1 MNRQILEV
9 VEAVSNEK
17 GVAREIIFDAL
28 EAALA
33 SATRRKHGE
42 DIDVRVAIDTK
53 TGAYETF
60 RRWKVFADDS
70 SELEV
75 PERELR
81 LDDARDVDPNAE
93 VDGFV
98 EVPMESVAFGR
109 IAAQTAKQVIVQKV
123 REAER
128 AQVVEEYKDR
138 VMTLVSGTVK
148 RVDRNGVY
156 VDLGGSAEGFV
167 PREHMVPRE
176 IARTQDRIKALLRE
190 VRSETRG
197 PQLFLSRTA
206 PEFLI
211 ELFKIEVPEV
221 GQGLIQILGAAR
233 DPGVRAKIAVKSLE
247 PRIDPVGACV
257 GMRGSRVQAVSNE
270 IAGERV
276 DIIPWVENPAQF
288 VINAMQPAEVSSI
301 VVDEDAH
308 SMDVAVPEDRLSQAI
323 GRGGQ
328 NVRLASELTGWRL
341 NVMSEHAAVEKSESE
356 QLELRELFM
365 KQLDVDEDVA
375 TILVQEGFSS
385 IEEIAYVP
393 TTELVGIEEFDEQI
407 VEELRSRARD
417 MLLTLA
423 IASEE
428 KVEQAGPADD
438 LLEIEGMEKELAYEL
453 AARGVRTRD
462 DLAEQSLDE
471 LEGVPGLD
479 PERAGKLIMAA
490 RAHWFEAAEQASNGT
505 QDS

>member
-17 GVAREIIFDAL
+17 GVAREIIFEAL

-42 DIDVRVAIDTK
+42 DIEVRVAIDRK
-53 TGAYETF
+53 TGEYETF

-70 SELEV
+70 TELEV
-75 PERELR
+75 PEHELR
-81 LDDARDVDPNAE
+81 LDDAVDVDPAAE
-93 VDGFV
+93 VGGYV
-98 EVPMESVAFGR
+98 EVPMESVVFGR

-138 VMTLVSGTVK
+138 AMTLVSGTVK
-148 RVDRNGVY
+148 RVDRNGVF
-156 VDLGGSAEGFV
+156 VDLGGNAEGFI
-167 PREHMVPRE
+167 PREHMIPRE
-176 IARTQDRIKALLRE
+176 IVRPQDRIKALLRE
-190 VRSETRG
+190 VRTEIRG
-197 PQLFLSRTA
+197 PQLFMSRTA

-233 DPGVRAKIAVKSLE
+233 DPGARAKIAVKSLE

-288 VINAMQPAEVSSI
+288 VINAMQPAEVTSI

-308 SMDVAVPEDRLSQAI
+308 SMDIAVAEDRLSQAI

-341 NVMSEHAAVEKSESE
+341 NVMSEQAATEKSEGE
-356 QLELRELFM
+356 QLELRALFM

-393 TTELVGIEEFDEQI
+393 TTELVGIEEFDEDI
-407 VEELRSRARD
+407 VEELRNRARD
-417 MLLTLA
+417 VLLTQA

-428 KVEQAGPADD
+428 KVEQSGPAQDMLD
-438 LLEIEGMEKELAYEL
+438 LEGMDTELAYEL

-462 DLAEQSLDE
+462 DLAEQAVDE
-471 LEGVPGLD
+471 IADIPGLD
-479 PERAGKLIMAA
+479 EERAGKLIMAA
-490 RAHWFEAAEQASNGT
+490 RAHWFENAEQA
-505 QDS
+505 